1 MLSKLFLLIDAFCLQ
16 NSVHSIYHSINCPF
30 VTNFNRFV
38 TKFGKIVTKFGIL
51 GRILPFL

>member
-1 MLSKLFLLIDAFCLQ
+1 MRSKLFLQIAAFCLQ
-16 NSVHSIYHSINCPF
+16 NNIRKIRHFIYHPF

-38 TKFGKIVTKFGIL
+38 TKFGKIVMKFGVL